1 MPSISRATSLDPV
14 LNWACDA
21 CDATGTGFYGT
32 STSVTSDSDDTLSG
46 HWLGHVQISRGRGAP
61 PPSCFIH
68 PDVERKANQKDRP
81 LRYREI
87 APPAMNLLYHTAL
100 LSVLGPT
107 LIFILAYSRSSCD
120 HGMDYP
126 VPYWIWLC
134 AAPFVVCHFIYEVR
148 VFRYTT
154 IPYFQVVGRF
164 QMLTIHLGF
173 HLWFLISAGKSL
185 AFQGAVFS
193 NAVFAAK
200 TFATASC
207 PITYTADSGFQRET
221 SFNEI
226 WETTLHQSTFAFW
239 MREIPLSA
247 QVLILWLL
255 SFSPII
261 HALLES
267 IPEDQWP
274 WQIDTSLETDNISAE
289 YTNFLGGRFTM
300 GDSLMLLGSGMGMFL
315 IDEQSPSYPR
325 EKTFNILE
333 GLTSSLQNQSQT
345 SERGALKSTEQSR
358 NALRQMYEPLEIYTR
373 NALTRCFLK
382 VITLGLFNTA
392 LQIHVQI
399 SVYAMFRV
407 TSKNEEVDFQRLLSI
422 ALSIASASFLLIHVQ
437 KVLLYAGQALL
448 KVEQVM
454 EHINETD
461 EPVTWRDLKNYF
473 VWRAA
478 EARVIRYREYVR
490 WSTAAFVLAVS
501 LAIMKL
507 CMAFR
512 CPDALWNIG
521 SMHSCVDL
529 ETVFETLY
537 ESK

>member
-1 MPSISRATSLDPV
+1 MPSLSRASSLDPV
-14 LNWACDA
+14 LHWACDA
-21 CDATGTGFYGT
+21 CDTESRTGGISLY
-32 STSVTSDSDDTLSG
+32 SSESDESS
-46 HWLGHVQISRGRGAP
+46 WLNYVQREIRGRGKP
-61 PPSCFIH
+61 PPSCFIN
-68 PDVERKANQKDRP
+68 PEVEIKANQQDRA

-87 APPAMNLLYHTAL
+87 APPANRLLYHTAA

-107 LIFILAYSRSSCD
+107 MIFLLTFSRSTCD

-134 AAPFVVCHFIYEVR
+134 AAPFVLCHLIYEIR
-148 VFRYTT
+148 IFRYTV

-164 QMLTIHLGF
+164 QMLTIHVGF
-173 HLWFLISAGKSL
+173 HLWFLISFAKSL

-200 TFATASC
+200 TFATAAC
-207 PITYTADSGFQRET
+207 PVTYSGDSGFERET

-226 WETTLHQSTFAFW
+226 WRITLHQSTLAFW
-239 MREIPLSA
+239 LREVPLSG
-247 QVLILWLL
+247 QVLICWLL

-267 IPEDQWP
+267 SPEDQWP
-274 WQIDTSLETDNISAE
+274 WKLEYSLDSDNTAAE
-289 YTNFLGGRFTM
+289 FTNFLGGRFTQ
-300 GDSLMLLGSGMGMFL
+300 GDSVMLLGSGMGMFL

-325 EKTFNILE
+325 EKTFHILH
-333 GLTSSLQNQSQT
+333 GLAFDLQNQSPT
-345 SERGALKSTEQSR
+345 SPSESKSTEQSR
-358 NALRQMYEPLEIYTR
+358 NALRKMYEPLEIYTR
-373 NALTRCFLK
+373 NALSRCFLK
-382 VITLGLFNTA
+382 VITLGLFNNA

-407 TSKNEEVDFQRLLSI
+407 TSKNEEVDFQRLFSI

-437 KVLLYAGQALL
+437 KVLLYAGQALH
-448 KVEQVM
+448 KVEEVM

-512 CPDALWNIG
+512 CPDSRDTSANHAL
-521 SMHSCVDL
+521 
-529 ETVFETLY
+529 
-537 ESK
+537 

>member
-1 MPSISRATSLDPV
+1 
-14 LNWACDA
+14 
-21 CDATGTGFYGT
+21 
-32 STSVTSDSDDTLSG
+32 
-46 HWLGHVQISRGRGAP
+46 
-61 PPSCFIH
+61 
-68 PDVERKANQKDRP
+68 
-81 LRYREI
+81 
-87 APPAMNLLYHTAL
+87 
-100 LSVLGPT
+100 
-107 LIFILAYSRSSCD
+107 
-120 HGMDYP
+120 
-126 VPYWIWLC
+126 
-134 AAPFVVCHFIYEVR
+134 
-148 VFRYTT
+148 
-154 IPYFQVVGRF
+154 
-164 QMLTIHLGF
+164 
-173 HLWFLISAGKSL
+173 
-185 AFQGAVFS
+185 
-193 NAVFAAK
+193 
-200 TFATASC
+200 
-207 PITYTADSGFQRET
+207 
-221 SFNEI
+221 
-226 WETTLHQSTFAFW
+226 
-239 MREIPLSA
+239 
-247 QVLILWLL
+247 
-255 SFSPII
+255 
-261 HALLES
+261 
-267 IPEDQWP
+267 
-274 WQIDTSLETDNISAE
+274 
-289 YTNFLGGRFTM
+289 
-300 GDSLMLLGSGMGMFL
+300 
-315 IDEQSPSYPR
+315 
-325 EKTFNILE
+325 
-333 GLTSSLQNQSQT
+333 
-345 SERGALKSTEQSR
+345 
-358 NALRQMYEPLEIYTR
+358 MYEPLEIYTR

>member
-1 MPSISRATSLDPV
+1 MRSVTRASSLDPV

-21 CDATGTGFYGT
+21 CEESTDCFYSSSSDD
-32 STSVTSDSDDTLSG
+32 STS
-46 HWLGHVQISRGRGAP
+46 WLNHVQRRQRGRP

-68 PDVERKANQKDRP
+68 PDVEAKANQKARQ
-81 LRYREI
+81 LKYREI
-87 APPAMNLLYHTAL
+87 APPATKLLYSTAL
-100 LSVLGPT
+100 MSVLGPT
-107 LIFILAYSRSSCD
+107 TIFVLAYMNSSCE
-120 HGMDYP
+120 HGMDSP
-126 VPYWIWLC
+126 VPLWIWLC
-134 AAPFVVCHFIYEVR
+134 AAPFVLCHFIIEVR
-148 VFRYTT
+148 IFRYTT

-164 QMLTIHLGF
+164 QMLAVHLGF
-173 HLWFLISAGKSL
+173 HLWFLISTCKSL

-193 NAVFAAK
+193 NAVFAAR
-200 TFATASC
+200 TFATARC
-207 PITYTADSGFQRET
+207 TVTYSGEYGYERET

-226 WETTLHQSTFAFW
+226 WQITLRQSTFAFW
-239 MREIPLSA
+239 MREIPLSG
-247 QVLILWLL
+247 QVLICWLL

-274 WQIDTSLETDNISAE
+274 WEIDYSLDTDNTGE
-289 YTNFLGGRFTM
+289 YTNFLGGRFTQ
-300 GDSLMLLGSGMGMFL
+300 GDSVMLLGSGMGMYL

-325 EKTFNILE
+325 EKTFHILE
-333 GLTSSLQNQSQT
+333 GLMASLQEGIHHHSVH
-345 SERGALKSTEQSR
+345 SPGGDGKLVEQSR
-358 NALRQMYEPLEIYTR
+358 RALRQMHEPLEIYTR

-399 SVYAMFRV
+399 SVYGMFRV
-407 TSKNEEVDFQRLLSI
+407 TSKNKEVDFQRLVSI
-422 ALSIASASFLLIHVQ
+422 SLSIASAFFLLIHVQ
-437 KVLLYAGQALL
+437 KVLLYAGQALS
-448 KVEQVM
+448 KVEHVM

-501 LAIMKL
+501 MAILKL

-512 CPDALWNIG
+512 CPDSLWNIG
-521 SMHSCVDL
+521 SVHSCVDL
-529 ETVFETLY
+529 RSAFLA
-537 ESK
+537 SDD